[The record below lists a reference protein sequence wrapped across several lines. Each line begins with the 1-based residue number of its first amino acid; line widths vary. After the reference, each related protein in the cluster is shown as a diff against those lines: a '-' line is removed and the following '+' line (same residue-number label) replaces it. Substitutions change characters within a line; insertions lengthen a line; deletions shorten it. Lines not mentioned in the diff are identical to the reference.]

1 MIGYDFLLRIA
12 MRGDFKSRKAP
23 LFSADKKI
31 TADQKVRY
39 NKERYG

>member
-1 MIGYDFLLRIA
+1 MEGVEEGKGEE
-12 MRGDFKSRKAP
+12 RGKGGPKV
-23 LFSADKKI
+23 